1 MMHLRHRTIAAL
13 GSLLLN
19 AASALAGHGQSFTL
33 PGQLVDRDHGTK
45 MSGLTVEIKYRSAN
59 GRRPDLAPADDAQV
73 THDALDASDSDGHFT
88 FRFAGEP
95 ELRNIRQ
102 FVFSVQGGDWE
113 IVDPARGVSD
123 LNLLHDSSGKPYFEQ
138 KTLVCVSK
146 KRRENQREARLE
158 ATIRELTARLEAKE
172 QRKAELLGQQMAAQQ
187 ALTQSSRNHQRTSV
201 EYQELLKARNKQIKD
216 SLRQTAGQLTLL
228 ESFIR
233 QNVKANLLV
242 GFDKYLDD
250 LRNLNQFLQKDNVRD
265 AFLYEQT
272 REQLFTLVTAYNE
285 SRVNLV
291 KNKTS
296 YLGDVNRY
304 WGPECRSM
312 LAAIYVASMTRINE
326 EVLAN
331 KFNAEVLNQISLAG
345 KQEKPRLVAQRHAV
359 KSAVLI
365 QGELD
370 RELTALTQAL
380 AALQAR
386 LVDSGIQKYP

>member
-1 MMHLRHRTIAAL
+1 MMKLRHRTTAAL
-13 GSLLLN
+13 GSLLLT

-33 PGQLVDRDHGTK
+33 AGQLVDRDRGTK

-88 FRFAGEP
+88 FRFAGEQ

-113 IVDPARGVSD
+113 IVDPVRGVSD
-123 LNLLHDSSGKPYFEQ
+123 LNLLHDGGGKPYFEQ
-138 KTLVCVSK
+138 KILVCISK

-158 ATIRELTARLEAKE
+158 AIIRELTDQLAAKE
-172 QRKAELLGQQMAAQQ
+172 QRKSELLSQQLAAQQ
-187 ALTQSSRNHQRTSV
+187 AFAQASSSHQRTSV
-201 EYQELLKARNKQIKD
+201 EYQEVLKARNKQIRD
-216 SLRQTAGQLTLL
+216 SLQQTAADLNRLD
-228 ESFIR
+228 SFIR

-250 LRNLNQFLQKDNVRD
+250 LRNLNQFLRKDKIRD

-272 REQLFTLVTAYNE
+272 REQLFGLVTAYNE
-285 SRVNLV
+285 SRVGLV

-296 YLGDVNRY
+296 YLGDVNKY
-304 WGPECRSM
+304 WGPECRNM
-312 LAAIYVASMTRINE
+312 LDAIYVASMTRINE

-331 KFNAEVLNQISLAG
+331 KFNAEVLNQISLAV

-365 QGELD
+365 QGELT
-370 RELTALTQAL
+370 RELAALTQAMG
-380 AALQAR
+380 ALQAR
-386 LVDSGIQKYP
+386 LVDSGIQKH